1 MATLGK
7 EGSGHCKEGAI
18 VERFKHEE
26 SMHELSAKKSGRCRE
41 MVISGD
47 STVYKKVASK

>member
-18 VERFKHEE
+18 VEERFKHDE
-26 SMHELSAKKSGRCRE
+26 SMHELSAKKRGHCRE
-41 MVISGD
+41 
-47 STVYKKVASK
+47 VAVVEL

>member
-18 VERFKHEE
+18 VEERFKHEE
-26 SMHELSAKKSGRCRE
+26 SMHELSAKKRGHCRE
-41 MVISGD
+41 VRLLWS
-47 STVYKKVASK
+47 SR